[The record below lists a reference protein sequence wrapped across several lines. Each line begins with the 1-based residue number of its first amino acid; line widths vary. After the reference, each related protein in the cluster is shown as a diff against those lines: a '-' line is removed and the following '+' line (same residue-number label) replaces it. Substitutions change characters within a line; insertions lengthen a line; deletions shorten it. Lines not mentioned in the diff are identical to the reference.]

1 MYTWQIRSQIL
12 NLGQNILYIQIK
24 CPVLNLTMR
33 KMWQSN
39 PRQAEGSFLLSN
51 FKPDIF
57 ICVCKIFWPKFSIV
71 TRSVYILFVPVYN
84 ILHKRFKFGH
94 LTLTIGWICCGNLQ
108 PFAMKMAV
116 ARIFV
121 ELGNSWNSWG
131 CGLGRQLARLRQ
143 GFGLKKL
150 CRYLP
155 RCCSYNMTP
164 ISVSVPNFAYQTVR
178 L

>member
-1 MYTWQIRSQIL
+1 MYTWQIKSHIL

-24 CPVLNLTMR
+24 CPILNLTMR

-51 FKPDIF
+51 FKLDIF

-94 LTLTIGWICCGNLQ
+94 LTLTIGWICCGNLIVDLN
-108 PFAMKMAV
+108 F
-116 ARIFV
+116 
-121 ELGNSWNSWG
+121 SY
-131 CGLGRQLARLRQ
+131 RQTHFKFNKVLAFHNRA
-143 GFGLKKL
+143 
-150 CRYLP
+150 YLQ
-155 RCCSYNMTP
+155 C
-164 ISVSVPNFAYQTVR
+164 VPNFARPQSNFAWDGFGCVTDVWHVTG
-178 L
+178 LAQLPPPPNWPCVT

>member
-1 MYTWQIRSQIL
+1 
-12 NLGQNILYIQIK
+12 
-24 CPVLNLTMR
+24 MR

-94 LTLTIGWICCGNLQ
+94 LTLTIGWICCGNLIVDLN
-108 PFAMKMAV
+108 F
-116 ARIFV
+116 
-121 ELGNSWNSWG
+121 SY
-131 CGLGRQLARLRQ
+131 RQTHFKFNKVLAFPNRA
-143 GFGLKKL
+143 
-150 CRYLP
+150 YL
-155 RCCSYNMTP
+155 
-164 ISVSVPNFAYQTVR
+164 Q
-178 L
+178 